1 MASRMDEFR
10 AFLTKYPGI
19 VEDVKNGNHSWQQMY
34 ENWVVLGEN
43 DASWQ
48 KYQTA
53 PVLKETE
60 QKAKSNTIEELLSS
74 TSLKNV
80 VNYVKKIDPDSI
92 SKTQTRF
99 KKYCRLPKALGEDLP
114 EYIIT
119 ITTVGGI
126 NVTNGFR

>member
-60 QKAKSNTIEELLSS
+60 QKAKSNTIEALLSS

-92 SKTQTRF
+92 SKTLNTVQ
-99 KKYCRLPKALGEDLP
+99 KVLQ
-114 EYIIT
+114 IT
-119 ITTVGGI
+119 QSFGGRPTGI
-126 NVTNGFR
+126 YNNNYNSWWD

>member
-10 AFLTKYPGI
+10 VFLTKYPGI

-74 TSLKNV
+74 TSLKNEKGS
-80 VNYVKKIDPDSI
+80 NEPFSL
-92 SKTQTRF
+92 F
-99 KKYCRLPKALGEDLP
+99 KLPTCCTDD
-114 EYIIT
+114 
-119 ITTVGGI
+119 
-126 NVTNGFR
+126 N

>member
-92 SKTQTRF
+92 SKT
-99 KKYCRLPKALGEDLP
+99 KYCRLPKALGEDLP

-119 ITTVGGI
+119 ITTAGGI

>member
-60 QKAKSNTIEELLSS
+60 QKAKKQHDRRI
-74 TSLKNV
+74 V
-80 VNYVKKIDPDSI
+80 
-92 SKTQTRF
+92 
-99 KKYCRLPKALGEDLP
+99 
-114 EYIIT
+114 IIY
-119 ITTVGGI
+119 
-126 NVTNGFR
+126 

>member
-48 KYQTA
+48 
-53 PVLKETE
+53 ETE

-92 SKTQTRF
+92 SKTLNTVQ
-99 KKYCRLPKALGEDLP
+99 KVLQ
-114 EYIIT
+114 IT
-119 ITTVGGI
+119 QSFGGRPTGI
-126 NVTNGFR
+126 YNNNYNSWWD